1 LTDAETNTNE
11 QNCGP
16 VDPSMISRE
25 MRNVYVYISATL
37 LEEGRRPSL
46 EEVAEKTSHP
56 LDVVKQV
63 LDAFEEVAGIY
74 RDPFFK
80 NIIAFYPVAAI
91 PTIHRIVRPDG
102 GRIAYSPGAMDAL
115 TLPPTL
121 ERKLA
126 IRSACRYCDCEIS
139 ISYNDDGSKITEHK
153 PEDIWIWIEDRIPSD
168 APYYLVVCINTNF
181 FCCRDHL
188 DKWLAAETV
197 IHSGKPYSLREA
209 FAASDRWCT
218 YKMYKLVVEGRP
230 WGGKALDQV

>member
-1 LTDAETNTNE
+1 MTSTETSTCD
-11 QNCGP
+11 QDHGP
-16 VDPSMISRE
+16 VTPEMISTE
-25 MRNVYVYISATL
+25 MRKIYVYISNSL

-46 EEVAEKTSHP
+46 EEVAEKTAQP
-56 LDVVKQV
+56 LEVVKQV
-63 LDAFEEVAGIY
+63 LDVFESVAGIY
-74 RDPFFK
+74 RDPFFT

-91 PTIHRIVRPDG
+91 PTIHRIVLPDS
-102 GRIAYSPGAMDAL
+102 GRIAYSPCAMDAL
-115 TLPPTL
+115 TLAPTL
-121 ERKLA
+121 ERKLT
-126 IRSACRYCDCEIS
+126 IRSACRYCDHEIS
-139 ISYNDDGSKITEHK
+139 ISYNDDGSKIAAHT

-197 IHSGKPYSLREA
+197 IHSGKPYSLSEA
-209 FAASDRWCT
+209 MAAFDKWCT